1 MGIELANG
9 YEELRDPVEI
19 NQRFRSA
26 AEQRRRRGLTEVAL
40 DPAFVEASG
49 EMPACAG
56 VALGLDRLIM
66 VWLER
71 SSLREVQINFAA
83 D

>member
-1 MGIELANG
+1 
-9 YEELRDPVEI
+9 
-19 NQRFRSA
+19 
-26 AEQRRRRGLTEVAL
+26 VAL
-40 DPAFVEASG
+40 DPDFVEAIG

>member
-1 MGIELANG
+1 
-9 YEELRDPVEI
+9 
-19 NQRFRSA
+19 
-26 AEQRRRRGLTEVAL
+26 VAL